1 MINTLLFDFGDV
13 FLNLDKEA
21 TARELKK
28 LGLNAFT
35 AEMEQINNAYEKGKI
50 TSGEFVEYYQ
60 KCFPQ
65 ASNDSL
71 IDAWNAILLDFP
83 KHRIEFLE
91 NLAAS
96 NNYQLLLLSNT
107 NEIHIDWA
115 KNNISYYERFK
126 SCFKKFYLSH
136 EIGLRKP
143 DPIVFEFVLN
153 DNKLDAEQL
162 FFIDDTQMHT
172 DAAQKMGIQVWNL
185 DTKTEDVTQLF
196 HKHPQL
202 L

>member
-1 MINTLLFDFGDV
+1 MINSLLFDFGDV

-21 TARELKK
+21 TSRELKK
-28 LGLNAFT
+28 LGLNAFMP
-35 AEMEQINNAYEKGKI
+35 EMEDTNNAYEKGEI

-60 KCFPQ
+60 KWFPQ

-71 IDAWNAILLDFP
+71 IAAWNAILVDFP

-107 NEIHIDWA
+107 NEIHIDWV
-115 KNNISYYERFK
+115 KNNITYYERFK

-143 DPIVFEFVLN
+143 DPEVFEFVLN
-153 DNKLDAEQL
+153 DNNLNADQL

-185 DTKTEDVTQLF
+185 DPKTEDVTQLF